1 MRKMR
6 KQTVYVVLAMLLVLG
21 LISFAPSADKAYA
34 ATLYE
39 VGPGKAYTNIG
50 DVPWESL
57 NAGDQV
63 KIYWRSTPYK
73 EKIVLSRMGTAA
85 APITVTGVPN
95 ASGVRPVIDGNGA
108 TTRAALDFWN
118 DNRSVIKIGGARFT
132 GSASDP
138 STGNL
143 PKYIT
148 IENLEIR
155 GAKLGYSYTNNAGTT
170 VSYVKAAS
178 PIFVEYGENL
188 TFRNNIITDGGNGLF
203 VASSDA
209 GASRN
214 ILVEGNYIYGNGNS
228 GSVYEH
234 NIYTAAIGITFQY
247 NRLGDLCSG
256 CTGNNLKDRS
266 SGTVIRYNWVEGGNR
281 QLDLVEG
288 DDTTLISSD
297 ANYHQTYVYG
307 NVLIKPNDTRNPQF
321 VHYGGDNGTTSLY
334 RKGTLY
340 LYNNTFISNRTDN
353 ATMMRLS
360 TSSETAD
367 VRNNVFYKSVSTSSL
382 RIIDQTGTANLYNNW
397 INTGYVNIA
406 AGSGGTV
413 THSGTITGT
422 SPGFTNFSTL
432 DLRPATGSALIN
444 AGTSLAA
451 GASSYPVNMEYVK
464 DQSSIARAVHSTLD
478 IGAFEN

>member
-1 MRKMR
+1 MRK
-6 KQTVYVVLAMLLVLG
+6 VWYSLVALALVMG
-21 LISFAPSADKAYA
+21 LFTFAPQTDKAYA
-34 ATLYE
+34 ASLYE
-39 VGPGKAYTNIG
+39 VGPGKTYANIG

-73 EKIVLSRMGTAA
+73 EKFVISRQGTAA
-85 APITVTGVPN
+85 APITITGVPN
-95 ASGVRPVIDGNGA
+95 ASGQRPVIDGNGA

-118 DNRSVIKIGGARFT
+118 DNRSVIKIGGARFA

-148 IENLEIR
+148 IENLEVR
-155 GAKLGYSYTNNAGTT
+155 GARSSYTYTNNAGAT
-170 VSYVKAAS
+170 VSYLTNAS
-178 PIFVEYGENL
+178 PVFVEYGENL
-188 TFRNNIITDGGNGLF
+188 TFRNNVITDGGNGLF
-203 VASSDA
+203 VASSDD

-234 NIYTAAIGITFQY
+234 NVYTAAIGITFQY
-247 NRLGDLCSG
+247 NHLGELCSG
-256 CTGNNLKDRS
+256 SSGNNLKDRS
-266 SGTVIRYNWVEGGNR
+266 AGTVVRFNWIEGGNR

-288 DDTTLISSD
+288 DDTTLISGDPS
-297 ANYHQTYVYG
+297 YHKTFVYG
-307 NVLIKPNDTRNPQF
+307 NVLIKPDDARNPQF
-321 VHYGGDNGTTSLY
+321 VHYGGDNGTKKLY

-340 LYNNTFISNRTDN
+340 LYNNTFISNRSN
-353 ATMMRLS
+353 SATILRLS
-360 TSSETAD
+360 SSGESAD
-367 VRNNVFYKSVSTSSL
+367 VRNNVFYKSAAASGLS
-382 RIIDQTGTANLYNNW
+382 IIDQTGTANLYNNW
-397 INTGYVNIA
+397 ISTGYTNIA
-406 AGSGGTV
+406 SGSGGTV

-422 SPGFTNFSTL
+422 APGFANLTTL

-444 AGTSLAA
+444 AGTSLPAA
-451 GASSYPVNMEYVK
+451 ASAYPVNMEYVK
-464 DQSSIARAVHSTLD
+464 DQSSVARAVHSTID

>member
-1 MRKMR
+1 MRR
-6 KQTVYVVLAMLLVLG
+6 KSLVVLFALSLVMG
-21 LISFAPSADKAYA
+21 VFSFTPQIKKAYA
-34 ATLYE
+34 ATIYE
-39 VGPGKAYTNIG
+39 VGPGKTYTNIG

-57 NAGDQV
+57 VAGDTV

-73 EKIVLSRMGTAA
+73 EKIVISRMGSST
-85 APITVTGVPN
+85 APITVTGIPN

-108 TTRAALDFWN
+108 TTRSALDFWN
-118 DNRSVIKIGGARFT
+118 DNRSVIKIGGARFA

-155 GAKLGYSYTNNAGTT
+155 GAKLGYNYTNNAGTT
-170 VSYVKAAS
+170 VAYVKAAS

-209 GASRN
+209 GVSRN
-214 ILVEGNYIYGNGNS
+214 ILVEKNYIYGNGNS

-266 SGTVIRYNWVEGGNR
+266 AGTVVRYNWIEGGNR
-281 QLDLVEG
+281 QIDLVEG
-288 DDTTLISSD
+288 DDATAITSD
-297 ANYHQTYVYG
+297 ASYNKTFVYG

-321 VHYGGDNGTTSLY
+321 IHYGGDNGTTSLY

-340 LYNNTFISNRTDN
+340 LYNNTIISNRTTN
-353 ATMMRLS
+353 STMLRLS

-367 VRNNVFYKSVSTSSL
+367 VRNNVYYKSVSTSSL

-397 INTGYVNIA
+397 INTGYTNIA

-432 DLRPATGSALIN
+432 NLRPTTGSALIN
-444 AGTSLAA
+444 AGTSLHAN
-451 GASSYPVNMEYVK
+451 ASAYPVGNEYV
-464 DQSSIARAVHSTLD
+464 QHQLSVARAANGTLD
-478 IGAFEN
+478 IGAFEY

>member
-1 MRKMR
+1 MRR
-6 KQTVYVVLAMLLVLG
+6 KTVNVLLALALVLG
-21 LISFAPSADKAYA
+21 MVGFAPNIDKAYA
-34 ATLYE
+34 ATTYE
-39 VGPGKAYTNIG
+39 VGPGKTYANIG

-57 NAGDQV
+57 AAGDTV

-73 EKIVLSRMGTAA
+73 EKIVISRKGTAA

-118 DNRSVIKIGGARFT
+118 DNRSVIKIGGARFA

-143 PKYIT
+143 PTYIT

-155 GAKLGYSYTNNAGTT
+155 GAKLGYTYKNNAGTT

-209 GASRN
+209 GVSRN
-214 ILVEGNYIYGNGNS
+214 ILVEKNYIYGNGNS

-266 SGTVIRYNWVEGGNR
+266 SGTVVRYNWIEGGNR
-281 QLDLVEG
+281 QIDLVEG
-288 DDTTLISSD
+288 DDASAITSD
-297 ANYHQTYVYG
+297 ANYNKTFVYG
-307 NVLIKPNDTRNPQF
+307 NVLIKPNDARNPQF

-353 ATMMRLS
+353 ATLMRLS

-367 VRNNVFYKSVSTSSL
+367 VRNNVFYKSVSTSGL

-422 SPGFTNFSTL
+422 SPGFTNFASL
-432 DLRPATGSALIN
+432 NLRPTTGSALIN
-444 AGTSLAA
+444 AGTSLSA
-451 GASSYPVNMEYVK
+451 GASAYPVGNEYVQH
-464 DQSSIARAVHSTLD
+464 QSSAARAANGTID
-478 IGAFEN
+478 IGAFEY